1 MAPFTFT
8 LDFNT
13 LQLQLRHSLFFS
25 KPKLCRVY
33 HPRPSTNIITFSFIQ
48 RTQTATKYS
57 SSLEIVTKRAPP
69 ASFEP
74 KAGISS
80 TSSSSEVSERV
91 KKKKKKKKNKDKD
104 CPEVK
109 LKNALDMC
117 SKRGDVMGALSL
129 YDSAISEGVKLGQH
143 HYTVLSSLLFHIYFS
158 FDCVCKI
165 VALLTIQLNFFF
177 VLIIIVGFDL
187 YSIYIDF

>member
-1 MAPFTFT
+1 M
-8 LDFNT
+8 
-13 LQLQLRHSLFFS
+13 
-25 KPKLCRVY
+25 
-33 HPRPSTNIITFSFIQ
+33 
-48 RTQTATKYS
+48 
-57 SSLEIVTKRAPP
+57 TKRAPP

-143 HYTVLSSLLFHIYFS
+143 HYTLLLFLCS
-158 FDCVCKI
+158 SAAVGVVRPAKSGSG
-165 VALLTIQLNFFF
+165 ARTLNSH
-177 VLIIIVGFDL
+177 VYSNEVPNEGTHFDL
-187 YSIYIDF
+187 DGKAELNSDLNSTEKDEILLVSEDVKRYALQRGFQVYENMRVDKVQMNEAALATWLLRW